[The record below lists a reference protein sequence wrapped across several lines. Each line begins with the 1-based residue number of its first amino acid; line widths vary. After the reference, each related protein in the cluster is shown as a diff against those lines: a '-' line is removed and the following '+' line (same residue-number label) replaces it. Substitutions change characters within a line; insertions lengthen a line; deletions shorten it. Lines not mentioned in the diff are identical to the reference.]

1 MDRVTIYTDG
11 SCHGNPGPGGYAAI
25 LLHKNSTKEVHGSDW
40 YTTNNRME
48 LKAVIEG
55 LRMLTQPSEATIIT
69 DSQYIAKTI
78 NRGNLRAFVNTPG
91 RKNADLWEQ
100 VMRLAEWH
108 TIKAQWVRGHSGNKL
123 NQRCDAIANREAS
136 LLEKE
141 KKTRLIVFSE
151 LLKDV
156 TITAEEIARQYKCSL
171 NTVEK
176 YYYQFFDRYAAEN
189 GGATNAE

>member
-1 MDRVTIYTDG
+1 
-11 SCHGNPGPGGYAAI
+11 
-25 LLHKNSTKEVHGSDW
+25 
-40 YTTNNRME
+40 
-48 LKAVIEG
+48 
-55 LRMLTQPSEATIIT
+55 MLTRPSEATIIT

-189 GGATNAE
+189 GGAANAE